1 MAALGENYQQPAKAT
16 RTIAQSRRILKWL
29 VATGLAIGKQ
39 STSASAAQT
48 PRRYLTSRARKGH
61 KRPIQNAQLE
71 QIPSQYILIDRHIN
85 SSVQVKLVVHS

>member
-1 MAALGENYQQPAKAT
+1 MAALRENYQQPAKVT

-48 PRRYLTSRARKGH
+48 PEG
-61 KRPIQNAQLE
+61 I
-71 QIPSQYILIDRHIN
+71 
-85 SSVQVKLVVHS
+85 